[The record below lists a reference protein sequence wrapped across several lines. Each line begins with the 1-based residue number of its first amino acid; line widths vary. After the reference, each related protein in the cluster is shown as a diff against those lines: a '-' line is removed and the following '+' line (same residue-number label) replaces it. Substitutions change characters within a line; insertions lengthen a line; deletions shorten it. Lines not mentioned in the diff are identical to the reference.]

1 MANRDK
7 YGAVIDN
14 DREST
19 PDPEPILN
27 YLDLLARLRG
37 LSNVA
42 GDFQKSL
49 KKAQMPN
56 IEEQAQGESSLC
68 SEKSLLSVLKSTSS
82 TTVNLFYYLVIPFY
96 IVDTQT
102 VK

>member
-1 MANRDK
+1 ML
-7 YGAVIDN
+7 
-14 DREST
+14 T
-19 PDPEPILN
+19 PNKDPEPILN

-56 IEEQAQGESSLC
+56 IEEQAQGMVFVS
-68 SEKSLLSVLKSTSS
+68 
-82 TTVNLFYYLVIPFY
+82 
-96 IVDTQT
+96 
-102 VK
+102 

>member
-56 IEEQAQGESSLC
+56 IEEQAQGESSLY
-68 SEKSLLSVLKSTSS
+68 SDFYRSLYPPQVR
-82 TTVNLFYYLVIPFY
+82 P
-96 IVDTQT
+96 
-102 VK
+102 

>member
-1 MANRDK
+1 MF
-7 YGAVIDN
+7 IL
-14 DREST
+14 T
-19 PDPEPILN
+19 PNEDPEPILN

-56 IEEQAQGESSLC
+56 IEEQAQGN
-68 SEKSLLSVLKSTSS
+68 VLAITNSKT
-82 TTVNLFYYLVIPFY
+82 LVKFKNTGKQWPCPVLTCQIFS
-96 IVDTQT
+96 QR
-102 VK
+102 